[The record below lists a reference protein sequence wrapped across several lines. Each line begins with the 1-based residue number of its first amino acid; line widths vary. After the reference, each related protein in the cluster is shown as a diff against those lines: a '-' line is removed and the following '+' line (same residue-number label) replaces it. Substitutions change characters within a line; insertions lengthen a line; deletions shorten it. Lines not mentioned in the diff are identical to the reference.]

1 MEEIGESTMT
11 RTALVTGSA
20 RGIGAAICRALRR
33 EGLAVIGTDIID
45 HEHRDLD
52 RIIRADLSD
61 PAECERLI
69 LEAGSVDVLVNNA
82 AVFFH
87 KPIPEFTVKDFDH
100 TIAVNLRA
108 NFLLCQRLVEGMAE
122 RGWGRIINI
131 SSVGART
138 GGVSDSAVYNATKA
152 ALISLAKNFARNYG
166 PYGVTANAVAPGF
179 VESFMTSHVPD
190 EDRALYLS
198 QIPVGRSSQPEE
210 IANVVAFLVSDRAS
224 FITGATIDVNGGWVM
239 T

>member
-1 MEEIGESTMT
+1 MVNGETMT
-11 RTALVTGSA
+11 RRALVTGSA
-20 RGIGAAICRALRR
+20 RGIGAAICRALKKD
-33 EGLAVIGTDIID
+33 GFAVVGADIIE
-45 HEHRDLD
+45 HEHDD
-52 RIIRADLSD
+52 SDHYIEIDLSD
-61 PAECERLI
+61 PAECERLVA
-69 LEAGSVDVLVNNA
+69 EAGEVDVLVNNA
-82 AVFFH
+82 AIFFH
-87 KPIPEFTVKDFDH
+87 KPIAEFTVDEFDY

-108 NFLLCQRLVEGMAE
+108 NFLVCRGVAEGMKD

-152 ALISLAKNFARNYG
+152 AMISLTKNFARNYG
-166 PYGVTANAVAPGF
+166 RYGVTANAVAPGF

-190 EDRALYLS
+190 DLRSLYVS
-198 QIPVGRSSQPEE
+198 QIPLGRSSQPEE
-210 IANVVAFLVSDRAS
+210 IAGVVAFLAGDGAS

>member
-1 MEEIGESTMT
+1 MS

-20 RGIGAAICRALRR
+20 RGIGAAICRALKR
-33 EGLAVIGTDIID
+33 EGMAVIGTDVID
-45 HEHRDLD
+45 HEHEDVD
-52 RIIRADLSD
+52 RVIEADLSD

-69 LEAGSVDVLVNNA
+69 TEAGSVDVLVNNA
-82 AVFFH
+82 AIFFH
-87 KPIPEFTVKDFDH
+87 KPIPEFTVEDFDY

-108 NFLLCQRLVEGMAE
+108 NFLLSQGLVEGMVE

-166 PYGVTANAVAPGF
+166 KHGVTANAVAPGF

-190 EDRALYLS
+190 DDKTLYLS

-210 IANVVAFLVSDRAS
+210 VADVVAFLAGDGAS
-224 FITGATIDVNGGWVM
+224 FVTGATIDINGGWVM

>member
-1 MEEIGESTMT
+1 MT
-11 RTALVTGSA
+11 RAALVTGSA
-20 RGIGAAICRALRR
+20 RGIGAAICRTLKKDGF
-33 EGLAVIGTDIID
+33 EVIGADIID
-45 HEHRDLD
+45 HEHDDSD
-52 RIIRADLSD
+52 RYIEVDLSE

-69 LEAGSVDVLVNNA
+69 AEVGDVDVLVNNA
-82 AVFFH
+82 AIFFH
-87 KPIPEFTVKDFDH
+87 NPIPEFTVEDFDH

-108 NFLLCQRLVEGMAE
+108 NFLICRGLVEGMKE

-152 ALISLAKNFARNYG
+152 AIISLTKNFARNYG
-166 PYGVTANAVAPGF
+166 AYGITANAVAPGF

-190 EDRALYLS
+190 DLRDLYVS
-198 QIPVGRSSQPEE
+198 QIPLGRSSQPEE
-210 IANVVAFLVSDRAS
+210 IAGVVAFLAGDGAS
-224 FITGATIDVNGGWVM
+224 FVTGATLDVNGGWVM

>member
-1 MEEIGESTMT
+1 MS

-20 RGIGAAICRALRR
+20 RGIGAAICTALRR
-33 EGLAVIGTDIID
+33 DGFEVIGADII
-45 HEHRDLD
+45 EHQHQDADRFIEVDL
-52 RIIRADLSD
+52 AA

-69 LEAGSVDVLVNNA
+69 HEAGPVDALVNNA
-82 AVFFH
+82 AIFFH
-87 KPIPEFTVKDFDH
+87 KPIPEFTVDDFDN

-108 NFLLCQRLVEGMAE
+108 NFLLCQGLVEGMKE
-122 RGWGRIINI
+122 RGWGRIVNI

-152 ALISLAKNFARNYG
+152 AIISLTKNFARNYG

-179 VESFMTSHVPD
+179 VESSMTSHIPD
-190 EDRALYLS
+190 DLKALYLS

-210 IANVVAFLVSDRAS
+210 VASVVAFLAGDGAA
-224 FITGATIDVNGGWVM
+224 FITGATIDINGGWVM

>member
-1 MEEIGESTMT
+1 MN

-20 RGIGAAICRALRR
+20 RGIGAAICAALRR
-33 EGLAVIGTDIID
+33 DGCEVVGADLIE
-45 HEHRDLD
+45 HEHQDLD
-52 RIIRADLSD
+52 RAIEVDLSR
-61 PAECERLI
+61 PSECGRLAA
-69 LEAGSVDVLVNNA
+69 EAGPVDILVQNA

-87 KPIPEFTVKDFDH
+87 KPIPEFTQDDFDY

-108 NFLLCQRLVEGMAE
+108 NFFLCQALVDGMQE
-122 RGWGRIINI
+122 RGWGRIVNI

-152 ALISLAKNFARNYG
+152 AIISLTKNFARNYG

-179 VESFMTSHVPD
+179 VENSFMTRHVPD
-190 EDRALYLS
+190 DLAALYRS
-198 QIPVGRSSQPEE
+198 QIPVGRAGRPAEFAE
-210 IANVVAFLVSDRAS
+210 LVAFLAGDGAS
-224 FITGATIDVNGGWVM
+224 FINGATIDINGGWVM

>member
-1 MEEIGESTMT
+1 MT

-20 RGIGAAICRALRR
+20 RGIGAAICRSLKK
-33 EGLAVIGTDIID
+33 EGMAVIGADIID
-45 HEHRDLD
+45 HEHGDVD
-52 RIIRADLSD
+52 WIIEVDLSD

-69 LEAGSVDVLVNNA
+69 SEAGAVDVLVNNA
-82 AVFFH
+82 AIFFH
-87 KPIPEFTVKDFDH
+87 KPIPEFTVEDFDY

-108 NFLLCQRLVEGMAE
+108 NFLLRQGLVEGMAE

-166 PYGVTANAVAPGF
+166 KYGVTANAVAPGF

-190 EDRALYLS
+190 DARALYLS

-210 IANVVAFLVSDRAS
+210 VANVVAFLAGDGATFV
-224 FITGATIDVNGGWVM
+224 TGATIDINGGWVM

>member
-1 MEEIGESTMT
+1 MT

-20 RGIGAAICRALRR
+20 RGIGAAICAALKKDGF
-33 EGLAVIGTDIID
+33 EIVGADII
-45 HEHRDLD
+45 EHRHQDVD
-52 RIIRADLSD
+52 RAIEVDLSE

-69 LEAGSVDVLVNNA
+69 AEAGPVDVLVNNA

-87 KPIPEFTVKDFDH
+87 KPIPEFTVDDFDY

-108 NFLLCQRLVEGMAE
+108 NFLVCRGVVEGMRE
-122 RGWGRIINI
+122 RGWGRIVNI

-152 ALISLAKNFARNYG
+152 AMISLTKNFARNYG
-166 PYGVTANAVAPGF
+166 AYGVTANAVAPGF

-190 EDRALYLS
+190 DLRAQYLT
-198 QIPVGRSSQPEE
+198 QIPVGRPSQPEE
-210 IANVVAFLVSDRAS
+210 VANVVAFLAGDGAA
-224 FITGATIDVNGGWVM
+224 FITGATIDINGGWVM

>member
-1 MEEIGESTMT
+1 MS

-20 RGIGAAICRALRR
+20 RGIGAAICRALKR
-33 EGLAVIGTDIID
+33 EGMAVIGTDVID
-45 HEHRDLD
+45 HEHEYVD
-52 RIIRADLSD
+52 RVIEADLSD

-69 LEAGSVDVLVNNA
+69 TEAGPVDVLVNNA
-82 AVFFH
+82 AIFFH
-87 KPIPEFTVKDFDH
+87 KPIPEFTVEDFDY

-108 NFLLCQRLVEGMAE
+108 NFLLSQGLVEGMVE

-166 PYGVTANAVAPGF
+166 KHGVTANAVAPGF

-190 EDRALYLS
+190 DDKALYLS

-210 IANVVAFLVSDRAS
+210 VADVVAFLAGDGAS
-224 FITGATIDVNGGWVM
+224 FVTGATIDINGGWVM

>member
-1 MEEIGESTMT
+1 MT

-20 RGIGAAICRALRR
+20 RGIGAAICRALGQDGF
-33 EGLAVIGTDIID
+33 EVIGADIID
-45 HEHRDLD
+45 HHHDDLD
-52 RIIRADLSD
+52 RAVAVDLSAA
-61 PAECERLI
+61 AECQRLI
-69 LEAGSVDVLVNNA
+69 REVGRVDVLVNNA
-82 AVFFH
+82 AIFFH
-87 KPIPEFTVKDFDH
+87 KPIPEFTVGDFDH

-108 NFLLCQRLVEGMAE
+108 NFLICQGLVDGMAT

-152 ALISLAKNFARNYG
+152 AIISLTKNFARNYG
-166 PYGVTANAVAPGF
+166 KYGVTANAVAPGF
-179 VESFMTSHVPD
+179 VEGFMTSHVPD
-190 EDRALYLS
+190 DLRAQYIS

-210 IANVVAFLVSDRAS
+210 IANVVSFLAADGTS
-224 FITGATIDVNGGWVM
+224 FITGATIDINGGWVM

>member
-1 MEEIGESTMT
+1 MT

-20 RGIGAAICRALRR
+20 RGIGAAICRALKR
-33 EGLAVIGTDIID
+33 EGLAVIGADIID
-45 HEHRDLD
+45 HEHHDVD
-52 RIIRADLSD
+52 RMVEVDLSD
-61 PAECERLI
+61 PAECERLVT
-69 LEAGSVDVLVNNA
+69 EAGPVDVLVNNA
-82 AVFFH
+82 AIFFH
-87 KPIPEFTVKDFDH
+87 KPIPEFTVEDFDY

-108 NFLLCQRLVEGMAE
+108 NFLLCQGLVEGMAE

-166 PYGVTANAVAPGF
+166 KYGVTANAVAPGF

-190 EDRALYLS
+190 DMRALYLS

-210 IANVVAFLVSDRAS
+210 VANVVAFLAGDGAS
-224 FITGATIDVNGGWVM
+224 FITGATIDINGGWVM

>member
-1 MEEIGESTMT
+1 M
-11 RTALVTGSA
+11 RRRALVTGSA
-20 RGIGAAICRALRR
+20 RGIGAAICRALKKD
-33 EGLAVIGTDIID
+33 GLEVIGADIIE
-45 HEHRDLD
+45 HEHDDSD
-52 RIIRADLSD
+52 RYIEVDLSD
-61 PAECERLI
+61 PAECERLGS
-69 LEAGSVDVLVNNA
+69 EAGAIDVLVNNA
-82 AVFFH
+82 AIFFH
-87 KPIPEFTVKDFDH
+87 KPIPEFTVEDFDY

-166 PYGVTANAVAPGF
+166 KYGVTANAVAPGF
-179 VESFMTSHVPD
+179 VDSFMTSHVPD
-190 EDRALYLS
+190 ELRTLYVS

-210 IANVVAFLVSDRAS
+210 VANVVAFLAGDDAS
-224 FITGATIDVNGGWVM
+224 FVTGATIDINGGWVM